1 MKRAVLTVLFAI
13 GFLSA
18 ATAGSYA
25 CDFCILSQGISPLET
40 LQGSGI
46 RVNQRYALV
55 NKVYEGTRRI
65 TVTPEPKEEYWT
77 TEFTGFYGI
86 TEDLT
91 LLGVVPLRNTSL
103 DGHLHVHADG
113 EVEVHADMTGGET
126 GLGDIAVL
134 GRYSFFKRHALEST
148 TTAAALAGIKFAT
161 GKTNGKTEDGSQY
174 LDAHLQLG
182 TGSTDYLL
190 GMSFSHAL
198 QRLSLSANLLG
209 TITTHGKA
217 GHKDHKYGNAL
228 NYDLTAK
235 HRAHPAGAGP
245 MGPQLFLALGING
258 ELRDKEKEEGVKLT
272 NSGGHTVYVSPA
284 VQLVMA
290 SHWVF
295 ELSYQQAAYH
305 NLNGKQLG
313 ENYKANGAVTYLF

>member
-1 MKRAVLTVLFAI
+1 MKRAFLTVLSAI
-13 GFLSA
+13 GFFIA
-18 ATAGSYA
+18 TTAGSYA

-46 RVNQRYALV
+46 RVNERYTLV
-55 NKVYEGTRRI
+55 NKAYEGTRSF
-65 TVTPEPKEEYWT
+65 TLDPEAKEEYWT

-91 LLGVVPLRNTSL
+91 LLGIVPLRKTSL

-113 EVEVHADMTGGET
+113 EAEVHADMTGGET

-148 TTAAALAGIKFAT
+148 TTTAALAGIKLAT
-161 GKTNGKTEDGSQY
+161 GKTDGKTDDGSEY

-182 TGSTDYLL
+182 TGSTDFLL
-190 GMSFSHAL
+190 GLSFSHAL
-198 QRLSLSANLLG
+198 ERLSLSANLLG

-217 GHKDHKYGNAL
+217 GRKDHRNGHAL

-235 HRAHPAGAGP
+235 YRAHPAGAGP
-245 MGPQLFLALGING
+245 VGPQLFLALGING
-258 ELRDKEKEEGVKLT
+258 ELRDREKERGVEAA

-284 VQLVMA
+284 IQLAMA
-290 SHWVF
+290 SRWVF

-305 NLNGKQLG
+305 NLNGKQPG

>member
-1 MKRAVLTVLFAI
+1 MKRAFLSVLFAI

-18 ATAGSYA
+18 TAAGSYA

-55 NKVYEGTRRI
+55 NKVYEGDKKI
-65 TVTPEPKEEYWT
+65 SLTPEPKEEYWT

-91 LLGVVPLRNTSL
+91 LLGVAPLRKTRL

-113 EVEVHADMTGGET
+113 EAEVHADMSGREM

-148 TTAAALAGIKFAT
+148 TTGAALAGIKLPT
-161 GKTNGKTEDGSQY
+161 GKTNGKTMDGSEY

-182 TGSTDYLL
+182 TGSTDCLL

-198 QRLSLSANLLG
+198 KRLSLSANLLS
-209 TITTHGKA
+209 TITTRGKA
-217 GHKDHKYGNAL
+217 GDKDHRFGNAL
-228 NYDLTAK
+228 NYDVTAK
-235 HRAHPAGAGP
+235 YRAWPAGAGP
-245 MGPQLFLALGING
+245 VGPQLFLALGVNG
-258 ELRDKEKEEGVKLT
+258 ELRDREKEDGVKLP

-313 ENYKANGAVTYLF
+313 ENYKTNGAVTYLF

>member
-13 GFLSA
+13 GFFIAA
-18 ATAGSYA
+18 ATGSYA

-40 LQGSGI
+40 LKGSGI

-55 NKVYEGTRRI
+55 NKVYEGAGKI
-65 TVTPEPKEEYWT
+65 TVSPEAKEEYWT

-91 LLGVVPLRNTSL
+91 LLGVVPLRKTSL

-113 EVEVHADMTGGET
+113 EAEVHPDMSGGES

-134 GRYSFFKRHALEST
+134 GRYSFFKRHALDST
-148 TTAAALAGIKFAT
+148 TTTAALAGIKFAT
-161 GKTNGKTEDGSQY
+161 GKTDGKTDDGSQY

-190 GMSFSHAL
+190 GMSFNHAL

-217 GHKDHKYGNAL
+217 GDKEHRFGHAL

-235 HRAHPAGAGP
+235 YRAYPSGAGP
-245 MGPQLFLALGING
+245 IGPQLFLALGVNG
-258 ELRDKEKEEGVKLT
+258 ELRDREKEEGVKLT
-272 NSGGHTVYVSPA
+272 NSGGHTAYVSPA

-290 SHWVF
+290 SRWVF

-305 NLNGKQLG
+305 NMNGKQLG